1 MSKVKAR
8 PEADMTAESADIR
21 GFTLLEL
28 LVAMTMMTVIAA
40 SLYTSMSIGFKAR
53 ESAERVVEKGRAA
66 EIAVEA
72 IKGMLMSAMVPNG
85 VLAGSFTGEDG
96 ENDGGYQGDILTF
109 YTADYNPKEDELACD
124 IEKVVLMMSL
134 REDTKERVIARK
146 VTTNLL
152 SPTTIDP
159 DEEILCGNVRSM
171 NLQYYD
177 GSDWVDEWVSSE
189 NDNAL
194 PEAVKITVALEDT
207 DTSGTDGNNDDE
219 EDLYTYTETIVLPC
233 SN

>member
-1 MSKVKAR
+1 MA
-8 PEADMTAESADIR
+8 AERLDNR

-28 LVAMTMMTVIAA
+28 LIAMTMMTIIAA

-53 ESAERVVEKGRAA
+53 ESAERVVEKGRSA
-66 EIAVEA
+66 EIAVEV
-72 IKGMLMSAMVPNG
+72 IKGMLMSAVVPNG
-85 VLAGSFTGEDG
+85 VLAGSFVGEDG
-96 ENDGGYQGDILTF
+96 ENDGGYPGDTLTF

-124 IEKVVLMMSL
+124 IEKVALTMSV
-134 REDTKERVIARK
+134 RKDSKERVIVRK

-152 SPTTIDP
+152 SPSTIDP

-177 GSDWVDEWVSSE
+177 GSDWVDAWVSSE

-194 PEAVKITVALEDT
+194 PKAVKITIVLENT
-207 DTSGTDGNNDDE
+207 DASGTDNSAGNTDDNE
-219 EDLYTYTETIVLPC
+219 EDLYTYAETIVLPC
-233 SN
+233 SS

>member
-1 MSKVKAR
+1 MMAVRS
-8 PEADMTAESADIR
+8 DNQ

-28 LVAMTMMTVIAA
+28 LIAMTMMTIIAA

-66 EIAVEA
+66 EIAIEL
-72 IKGMLMSAMVPNG
+72 IKGMLISALVPNG
-85 VLAGSFTGEDG
+85 ILAGTFDGEDG
-96 ENDGGYQGDILTF
+96 EGDNGYPADTLTF
-109 YTADYNPKEDELACD
+109 YTSDYNPKEDELAGD
-124 IEKVVLMMSL
+124 IEKVELKMSV
-134 REDTKERVIARK
+134 REDTNERVIVRK
-146 VTTNLL
+146 VTNNLL

-177 GSDWVDEWVSSE
+177 GSDWLDEWVSTE

-194 PEAVKITVALEDT
+194 PKAVKITIVLENT
-207 DTSGTDGNNDDE
+207 DSSSTNSSEDENE

-233 SN
+233 S

>member
-1 MSKVKAR
+1 MAAFR
-8 PEADMTAESADIR
+8 PDTR

-28 LVAMTMMTVIAA
+28 LIAMTMMTIIAV

-66 EIAVEA
+66 EIAIEV
-72 IKGMLMSAMVPNG
+72 IKGMLMSAVVPNG
-85 VLAGSFTGEDG
+85 VLAGSFIGEDG
-96 ENDGGYQGDILTF
+96 ENDGGYQADTLTF
-109 YTADYNPKEDELACD
+109 FTSDYNPKEDETACD
-124 IEKVVLMMSL
+124 IEKASLEMSV
-134 REDTKERVIARK
+134 REDTKERVIVRK

-171 NLQYYD
+171 NLQYHD
-177 GSDWVDEWVSSE
+177 GSDWVDEWASSE

-194 PEAVKITVALEDT
+194 PRAVKITIVLENT
-207 DTSGTDGNNDDE
+207 DTSGTDNDDDNE
-219 EDLYTYTETIVLPC
+219 EDLYTYTESIVLPC